1 MVNNNAQLF
10 AIKSAQ
16 VLANNSTQV
25 LAINRAHFF
34 HFLSIF
40 PLNVQLIIPA
50 KLTPVPVILTPFQGW
65 LPKVSAKT
73 AFFV

>member
-25 LAINRAHFF
+25 LAINSAHFF

-40 PLNVQLIIPA
+40 PLNVQ
-50 KLTPVPVILTPFQGW
+50 
-65 LPKVSAKT
+65 
-73 AFFV
+73 